1 MNKTLTPED
10 ILHVLESA
18 EFDRW
23 YQEEFN
29 DFVVGDSRK
38 KGTPSREEILKD
50 IANLFWKS
58 LQVAAKVT

>member
-1 MNKTLTPED
+1 MNKTITTED

-29 DFVVGDSRK
+29 DFVVGE
-38 KGTPSREEILKD
+38 KGAPSRADILKD
-50 IANLFWKS
+50 IENLF
-58 LQVAAKVT
+58 

>member
-1 MNKTLTPED
+1 MNKTVTPED

-29 DFVVGDSRK
+29 DFVVGDACAPTR
-38 KGTPSREEILKD
+38 TEILET
-50 IANLFWKS
+50 IQNLF
-58 LQVAAKVT
+58 